1 MLVVIVPEG
10 VQTLIGALSRPAVAG
25 QEEQGHAHH
34 LDGLDRAI
42 GISLVLGFLF
52 MLLIDQ
58 CASGRGGSS
67 HGSDLEGGSRGG
79 NVKWTTTLGLVV
91 HAAADGI
98 AMGAAATT
106 RQTDIEGTFMFI
118 TSSR

>member
-1 MLVVIVPEG
+1 MSALMGHQSCRQLV
-10 VQTLIGALSRPAVAG
+10 
-25 QEEQGHAHH
+25 
-34 LDGLDRAI
+34 
-42 GISLVLGFLF
+42 
-52 MLLIDQ
+52 IDQ
-58 CASGRGGSS
+58 CASGKGGSS

-106 RQTDIEGTFMFI
+106 RQTDIEGAFI
-118 TSSR
+118 SSSHNRVYDNR